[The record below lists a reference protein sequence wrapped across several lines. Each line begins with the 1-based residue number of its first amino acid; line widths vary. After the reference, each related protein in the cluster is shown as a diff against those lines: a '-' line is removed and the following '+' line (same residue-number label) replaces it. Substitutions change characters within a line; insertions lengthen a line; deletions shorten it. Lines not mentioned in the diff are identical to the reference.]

1 MGVNIHCDS
10 DRRVPESLL
19 YGALF
24 PDQSRR
30 ELSDQSMNRVASYAV
45 TDVAYPSPMGCAPKN
60 SAPSAENMQDVQ
72 ARTIMLRIAED
83 YERLAKRTEE
93 DADSAT

>member
-1 MGVNIHCDS
+1 
-10 DRRVPESLL
+10 
-19 YGALF
+19 
-24 PDQSRR
+24 
-30 ELSDQSMNRVASYAV
+30 MNRVASYAV

-83 YERLAKRTEE
+83 YER
-93 DADSAT
+93 